1 MKTHFKKLR
10 NTNYLGSWD
19 LMDDN
24 GVTTNKVV
32 TIKGTKKE
40 SVHDGK
46 GGTEDCVIVEFN
58 ECKSIVANATN
69 LKAIQKIT
77 SSPFIEDWVGH
88 KIELTTKKVRAFG
101 DVHDAIRVVPVS
113 NAAPK
118 LEPKQQMNNCK
129 TLVELQNVWLGLTKE
144 QKENADLMQLKETL
158 KTTLK

>member
-32 TIKGTKKE
+32 TISGTKKE
-40 SVHDGK
+40 AVHDGK
-46 GGTEDCVIVEFN
+46 GGTEDCVVVSFN

-113 NAAPK
+113 VAAPK
-118 LEPKQQMNNCK
+118 VEPKVQMNNCK

-144 QKENADLMQLKETL
+144 QKETKELIDLKETL